1 MPDDFEIDSLSIFQ
15 PFADTRDALGAVL
28 TCLKDFV
35 PFKVWLVA
43 RLDDNDWTIVKSL
56 DDGYG
61 IKRGQ
66 IFDWDSTYCAR
77 MVAGDGPMFAEDA
90 RQVQAYREA
99 CINDV
104 LSQPVGAY
112 IGVPLLREGGE
123 VIATLCALD
132 PDPSPALDERTR
144 RLVSTFAR
152 TLNTLLTINLQAE
165 AAEREAERLRFV
177 AERDVLTGL
186 YNRRGWELA
195 LKEQEL
201 AAFRHVRNA
210 LVVIVDLDELKTV
223 NDRDGHHAGD
233 LLLKK
238 AADTMRKQ
246 FREQDVVAR
255 VGGDEFAALVDG
267 ATSRE
272 VQKMI
277 ERLREAFD
285 EAGVAASI
293 GHALRSSHDSM
304 LKTVQHADA
313 AMYAEKRCR
322 HSH

>member
-1 MPDDFEIDSLSIFQ
+1 
-15 PFADTRDALGAVL
+15 
-28 TCLKDFV
+28 
-35 PFKVWLVA
+35 
-43 RLDDNDWTIVKSL
+43 
-56 DDGYG
+56 
-61 IKRGQ
+61 
-66 IFDWDSTYCAR
+66 
-77 MVAGDGPMFAEDA
+77 
-90 RQVQAYREA
+90 
-99 CINDV
+99 
-104 LSQPVGAY
+104 
-112 IGVPLLREGGE
+112 
-123 VIATLCALD
+123 
-132 PDPSPALDERTR
+132 
-144 RLVSTFAR
+144 LVSTFAR
-152 TLNTLLTINLQAE
+152 ALNTLLTINLQAE

-272 VQKMI
+272 VQ
-277 ERLREAFD
+277 R
-285 EAGVAASI
+285 
-293 GHALRSSHDSM
+293 
-304 LKTVQHADA
+304 
-313 AMYAEKRCR
+313 
-322 HSH
+322 